1 MHQTRLLT
9 LIYVSLLNCN
19 ILGRTCQLK
28 NFGVKVKV
36 LHLKAVRVLAVQS
49 LHPVR
54 FNWFFPGKRVQN
66 KLIDN
71 DDPFGLVPVTIANII
86 TRITTKLHKTCFAQ

>member
-1 MHQTRLLT
+1 MSVCSIA
-9 LIYVSLLNCN
+9 IYLVEPANFK
-19 ILGRTCQLK
+19 I
-28 NFGVKVKV
+28 FGVKVKV

-49 LHPVR
+49 LHPVH

-71 DDPFGLVPVTIANII
+71 DDPFGLVPVTIANNPNNYK
-86 TRITTKLHKTCFAQ
+86 TT